1 LFSLL
6 AKTAPVSPAAPAVP
20 RGARDPRLDFFRGL
34 ALIFIFVDHVPAN
47 PFAHIT
53 FRNFG
58 FSDAAEMFVFISGYT
73 AALAFGRTFLREGF
87 ATGTRRVAKRIGE
100 IYVAHILLLIAC
112 VGGIGIAARA
122 FESPLYY
129 EYINLVP
136 FAHEPFEAI
145 WRALALNHHL
155 LYLNILPLYIVLL
168 LWFPALFWLL
178 KKHPAL
184 ALAASL
190 ALYGVTRLTGLNLP
204 SYPNSDGWFFNP
216 FAWQLLFS
224 IGAVLGYGAA
234 RGIVL
239 PRSRWLVAGAAL
251 YALFALIVIAPWTK
265 IPAFDGWRL
274 VPGDL
279 LAPVNKSAMSGWRL
293 AHILALAYLVA
304 IFVNPTAAWLQRRWA
319 QGVAA
324 CGRSSLE
331 IFTLGTFLCFVALF
345 IRVEAGKDLWILTAI
360 NAGGIGLM
368 VAVATWLLRRKAQV
382 NPGTSPAMAPAAAAG
397 VSPPVASSPVP
408 PRSPRS

>member
-1 LFSLL
+1 MR
-6 AKTAPVSPAAPAVP
+6 A
-20 RGARDPRLDFFRGL
+20 GARDPRLDFFRGL

-47 PFAHIT
+47 PFAQVT

-58 FSDAAEMFVFISGYT
+58 LSDAAEMFVFISGYT

-87 ATGTRRVAKRIGE
+87 AAGTKRVAKRIGE
-100 IYVAHILLLIAC
+100 IYAAHVLLLLAC

-136 FAHEPFEAI
+136 FAHEPLEAI
-145 WRALALNHHL
+145 GRALALNHHL

-178 KKHPAL
+178 RKHPAW

-190 ALYGVTRLTGLNLP
+190 ALYGITRLSGLNLP

-224 IGAVLGYGAA
+224 IGAILGHAA
-234 RGIVL
+234 GKGIAL
-239 PRSRWLVAGAAL
+239 PRSPALIAAAAL
-251 YALFALIVIAPWTK
+251 YVIFALVVIAPWTK
-265 IPAFDGWRL
+265 IPALAEWRL

-279 LAPVNKSAMSGWRL
+279 LAPVNKSAMSAWRL
-293 AHILALAYLVA
+293 AHILAVAYLVA
-304 IFVNPTAAWLQRRWA
+304 LIVKPGAAWLRQRWA
-319 QGVAA
+319 QGVTA

-345 IRVEAGKDLWILTAI
+345 IRVEAGRDLWILTAI
-360 NAGGIGLM
+360 NAGGIYLM
-368 VAVATWLLRRKAQV
+368 VVVATWLLRRKAQV
-382 NPGTSPAMAPAAAAG
+382 NPGTSPAMAPAAPAG
-397 VSPPVASSPVP
+397 VLPSAASPVP
-408 PRSPRS
+408 RRSARP

>member
-1 LFSLL
+1 VP
-6 AKTAPVSPAAPAVP
+6 AKLVASGSSAPRAQ
-20 RGARDPRLDFFRGL
+20 GRDPRLDFFRGL

-47 PFAHIT
+47 PFAHVT

-58 FSDAAEMFVFISGYT
+58 FSDAAEMFVFISGYA
-73 AALAFGRTFLREGF
+73 AALAFGRTFARQGF
-87 ATGTRRVAKRIGE
+87 AAGTRRVVKRIGE
-100 IYVAHILLLIAC
+100 IYVAHVLLLIAC

-136 FAHEPFEAI
+136 FAHEPFTAI

-178 KKHPAL
+178 RRHPAL

-190 ALYGVTRLTGLNLP
+190 ALYGVARLTGLNLP

-224 IGAVLGYGAA
+224 IGALLGHAA
-234 RGIVL
+234 GRGSVL
-239 PRSRWLVAGAAL
+239 PRSRVLAAAAAL
-251 YALFALIVIAPWTK
+251 YALFALLVIAPWTK
-265 IPAFDGWRL
+265 IPMFEDWRL

-279 LAPVNKSAMSGWRL
+279 LAPMNKSSLSIWRL
-293 AHILALAYLVA
+293 AHILAMAYLGA
-304 IFVNPTAAWLQRRWA
+304 IVVKPEAPWLRRRWA
-319 QGVAA
+319 EGVAA
-324 CGRSSLE
+324 CGRCSLD
-331 IFTLGTFLCFVALF
+331 IFTLATFLCFVALF
-345 IRVEAGKDLWILTAI
+345 IRVEAGKDLWILIAI
-360 NAGGIGLM
+360 NASGIALM
-368 VAVATWLLRRKAQV
+368 VMVAKWLLRRKAGQI
-382 NPGTSPAMAPAAAAG
+382 PSTSPAPVPAMVPG
-397 VSPPVASSPVP
+397 VSSAAPPPSSP
-408 PRSPRS
+408 S

>member
-1 LFSLL
+1 VPATLV
-6 AKTAPVSPAAPAVP
+6 ANGVSPASA
-20 RGARDPRLDFFRGL
+20 GARDPRLDFFRGL

-47 PFAHIT
+47 PFAHVT

-58 FSDAAEMFVFISGYT
+58 FSDAAEMFVFISGYA

-87 ATGTRRVAKRIGE
+87 AAGTRRVAKRIGE
-100 IYVAHILLLIAC
+100 IYVAHVLLLIVC
-112 VGGIGIAARA
+112 VGGIGVAARA

-136 FAHEPFEAI
+136 FAHEPLEAI

-168 LWFPALFWLL
+168 LWFPALFWLIRR
-178 KKHPAL
+178 HPGL

-190 ALYGVTRLTGLNLP
+190 ALYGVTRATGLNLP

-224 IGAVLGYGAA
+224 IGAILGHAALRGA
-234 RGIVL
+234 VP
-239 PRSRWLVAGAAL
+239 PRSRALVAAAAL
-251 YALFALIVIAPWTK
+251 YAFFALVVIAPWTK
-265 IPAFDGWRL
+265 VPALAEWRL

-279 LAPVNKSAMSGWRL
+279 LAPMNKSAMSVWRL

-304 IFVNPTAAWLQRRWA
+304 IFVKPGAAWLRQGWA

-324 CGRSSLE
+324 CGRSSLD

-345 IRVEAGKDLWILTAI
+345 IRVEAGRDLWILIAI
-360 NAGGIGLM
+360 NACGIGLM
-368 VAVATWLLRRKAQV
+368 VMVAKWLLRRKAR
-382 NPGTSPAMAPAAAAG
+382 PIPSTSPAPVPAVAPG
-397 VSPPVASSPVP
+397 VSSAAPPPSS
-408 PRSPRS
+408 RS